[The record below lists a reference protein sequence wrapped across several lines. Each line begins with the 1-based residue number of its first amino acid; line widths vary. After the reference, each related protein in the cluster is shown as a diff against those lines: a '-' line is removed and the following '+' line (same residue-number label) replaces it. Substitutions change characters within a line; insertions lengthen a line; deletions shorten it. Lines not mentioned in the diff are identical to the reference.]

1 MAGKINRVGTSRPST
16 ASRSGGRHRETTAEI
31 LHGGIGGALIV
42 DLGEVSANQM
52 ILDTVQALGADGKSM
67 SSVDKLGNIQYTLQ
81 QALVDNR
88 NFIQQDSFKAVD

>member
-1 MAGKINRVGTSRPST
+1 LRKD
-16 ASRSGGRHRETTAEI
+16 AEHWI
-31 LHGGIGGALIV
+31 Q
-42 DLGEVSANQM
+42 DFGEVSANQM

-67 SSVDKLGNIQYTLQ
+67 SSVDKLGNIQCTLQ

>member
-1 MAGKINRVGTSRPST
+1 
-16 ASRSGGRHRETTAEI
+16 
-31 LHGGIGGALIV
+31 
-42 DLGEVSANQM
+42 M